1 MEPIIGFAHQPKKA
15 IVSISM
21 VKPSNSAIKI
31 SMNKIK
37 EYSRYLISFFENMNP
52 CSFELNFMRNT
63 CPIHLKNLIRP
74 HTPIRREKACL
85 SAFKCLSYLR
95 LNIGVRLTQTLLGF
109 VIYSKR
115 LWDEGI
121 SNDPND
127 LCRKPSHIIKRLNI
141 GGQ

>member
-1 MEPIIGFAHQPKKA
+1 MFEIIQPPTK
-15 IVSISM
+15 
-21 VKPSNSAIKI
+21 
-31 SMNKIK
+31 
-37 EYSRYLISFFENMNP
+37 NMNP
-52 CSFELNFMRNT
+52 CSFNLNFMRNT
-63 CPIHLKNLIRP
+63 TSTSHEIATPL

-85 SAFKCLSYLR
+85 RAFKCLSYLR

-109 VIYSKR
+109 LIYSKR

-141 GGQ
+141 GVILWLI